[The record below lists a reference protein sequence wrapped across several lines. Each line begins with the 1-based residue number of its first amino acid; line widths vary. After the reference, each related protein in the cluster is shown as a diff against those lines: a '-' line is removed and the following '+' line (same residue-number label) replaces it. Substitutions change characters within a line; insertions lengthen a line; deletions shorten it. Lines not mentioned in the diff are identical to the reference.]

1 MNLKERIDQD
11 MRVAQKSGEKLKLSL
26 TRLLKSDIRYK
37 EIDKGKELSDEE
49 VLEVLTTAAKK
60 HRDSIEQFGKG
71 GREDLV
77 KQEEDELKMILGYM
91 SEFGSMGPE
100 QLNAEEIGKLVE
112 EAITEV
118 GAEGEKDMGKVMKVL
133 MPKVKGKADGK
144 AVNLLVSSRLK
155 SAQSESASNDQS
167 R

>member
-11 MRVAQKSGEKLKLSL
+11 MKMAQKSGEKLKLSL

-37 EIDKGKELSDEE
+37 EIDKGKELSDED
-49 VLEVLTTAAKK
+49 VLEVLTSSAKK
-60 HRDSIEQFGKG
+60 HRDSIEQFRKG

-77 KQEEDELKMILGYM
+77 KQEEDELKLILGYM
-91 SEFGSMGPE
+91 PE
-100 QLNAEEIGKLVE
+100 QLSTEELGKLVE

-118 GAEGEKDMGKVMKVL
+118 GAEGEKDIGKVMKVL

-144 AVNLLVSSRLK
+144 AVSLLVSSRLK
-155 SAQSESASNDQS
+155 SAQRESASK
-167 R
+167 

>member
-1 MNLKERIDQD
+1 MSLKERIDQD
-11 MRVAQKSGEKLKLSL
+11 MRMAQKSGEKLKLSL

-49 VLEVLTTAAKK
+49 VLEVLTFAAKK
-60 HRDSIEQFGKG
+60 HRDSIEQFRKG

-77 KQEEDELKMILGYM
+77 KQEEDELKMILEYM
-91 SEFGSMGPE
+91 PE
-100 QLNAEEIGKLVE
+100 QFNAEELGKLVE
-112 EAITEV
+112 EAITES

-144 AVNLLVSSRLK
+144 AVSLLVSSRLK
-155 SAQSESASNDQS
+155 SAQSESESKEPS
-167 R
+167 S

>member
-11 MRVAQKSGEKLKLSL
+11 MRQAQKSGEKLKLSL

-49 VLEVLTTAAKK
+49 VLEVLTSAAKK
-60 HRDSIEQFGKG
+60 HRDSIEQFRKG

-77 KQEEDELKMILGYM
+77 KQEEDELKLILGYM
-91 SEFGSMGPE
+91 PE
-100 QLNAEEIGKLVE
+100 QLSTEELGKLVE

-118 GAEGEKDMGKVMKVL
+118 RAESEKDIGKVMKVL

-144 AVNLLVSSRLK
+144 AVSLLVSSRLK
-155 SAQSESASNDQS
+155 SAQNESASNDPS
-167 R
+167 

>member
-1 MNLKERIDQD
+1 MTLKERIDQD
-11 MRVAQKSGEKLKLSL
+11 MRMAQKSGEKLKLSL

-49 VLEVLTTAAKK
+49 VLEVLTSAAKK
-60 HRDSIEQFGKG
+60 HRDSIEQFRKG

-77 KQEEDELKMILGYM
+77 KQEEDELKLILGYM
-91 SEFGSMGPE
+91 PE
-100 QLNAEEIGKLVE
+100 QLNAEELGKLVE

-144 AVNLLVSSRLK
+144 AVSLLVSSRLK
-155 SAQSESASNDQS
+155 SAQRESTPDDPS
-167 R
+167 

>member
-1 MNLKERIDQD
+1 MSLKERIDQD
-11 MRVAQKSGEKLKLSL
+11 MRMAQKSGEKLKLSL

-49 VLEVLTTAAKK
+49 VLEVLTSSAKK
-60 HRDSIEQFGKG
+60 HRDSIEQFRKG

-77 KQEEDELKMILGYM
+77 KQEEDELKLILGYM
-91 SEFGSMGPE
+91 PE
-100 QLNAEEIGKLVE
+100 QLSTEELGKLVE

-133 MPKVKGKADGK
+133 MPKLKGKADGK
-144 AVNLLVSSRLK
+144 AVSLLVSSRLM
-155 SAQSESASNDQS
+155 SARSESVPDDPS
-167 R
+167 

>member
-1 MNLKERIDQD
+1 M
-11 MRVAQKSGEKLKLSL
+11 AQKSGEKLKLSL

-49 VLEVLTTAAKK
+49 VLEVLTSAAKK
-60 HRDSIEQFGKG
+60 HRDSIEQFRKG

-77 KQEEDELKMILGYM
+77 KQEEDELKLILGYM
-91 SEFGSMGPE
+91 PE
-100 QLNAEEIGKLVE
+100 QLNAEELGKLVE

-144 AVNLLVSSRLK
+144 AVSLLVSSRLK
-155 SAQSESASNDQS
+155 SAQSESAPDDPS
-167 R
+167 

>member
-1 MNLKERIDQD
+1 MTLKERIDQD
-11 MRVAQKSGEKLKLSL
+11 MRQAQKSGEKLKLSL

-49 VLEVLTTAAKK
+49 VLEVLTSAAKK
-60 HRDSIEQFGKG
+60 HRDSIEQFRKG

-77 KQEEDELKMILGYM
+77 KQEEDELKLILGYM
-91 SEFGSMGPE
+91 PE
-100 QLNAEEIGKLVE
+100 QLNAEELGKLVE

-144 AVNLLVSSRLK
+144 AVSLLVSSRLK
-155 SAQSESASNDQS
+155 SAQRESTPDDPS
-167 R
+167 